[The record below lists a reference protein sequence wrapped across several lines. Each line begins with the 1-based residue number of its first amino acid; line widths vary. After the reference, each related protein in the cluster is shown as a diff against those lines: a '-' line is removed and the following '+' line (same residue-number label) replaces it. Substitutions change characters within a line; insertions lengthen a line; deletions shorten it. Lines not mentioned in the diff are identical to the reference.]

1 MMTHFI
7 GYFFI
12 NLCSL
17 FFYFS
22 FLRIEIKSL
31 KRILL
36 ILIPILFVP
45 FISYT
50 CSSFT
55 NNSIGILVIAI
66 TDYLLLTLLFKLN
79 YHLSLIT
86 LLLSYGLS
94 FVFLAFSSLLVSIIC
109 LIVFKTYDSIP
120 FQYVY
125 LPSGIIQLGGSILA
139 IKSKRFRNG
148 FFPLIHSNKSTPGLI
163 FSLTFILFITLSSVS
178 LESAA
183 LPRNI
188 ATISVLIIAFFLF
201 YYWRYRITQ
210 TYREKL
216 RIANEKS
223 LEDELHNQRERIA
236 DLEADN
242 ARLSQIVHKDNKII
256 LAMLTVVTEHLE
268 NTTGSTPEELAIQG
282 KELSTQLQDMAK
294 DRQGIL
300 STQIR
305 KTNILPKSG
314 LHTVD
319 GMLSFMETRAK
330 EAGITYKLQIEENIK
345 EIASNAI
352 PEADLLHLLGD
363 LIDNAI
369 IATKH
374 ANDKRKLLIHLG
386 RLQNH
391 FLLEISDSGIPFSLD
406 TYQSFGN
413 EPHTTH
419 GSDGG
424 SGIGLMDIWKLK
436 KKYKAS
442 LHIYEYEEGEGIYTK
457 KLTFIFDYKNHFL
470 LQTPRYKEAV
480 YTLTRGDLHIFPT
493 KTE

>member
-1 MMTHFI
+1 MYTLFI
-7 GYFFI
+7 RYFFVCLCAYYSYLQIIKI
-12 NLCSL
+12 NYSRKYVVIQLSFFPITILICTLHNFNAIYRIIGMLVLSL
-17 FFYFS
+17 ILLTSLTKTPLYVSLISSLISFGLSYVALSLSGTLVCFVYLYIYKTADLIPYSHTYFPTGILQS
-22 FLRIEIKSL
+22 IFVFTIFQFNRFKSGLNYIIKERNVFRGIIIS
-31 KRILL
+31 ILL
-36 ILIPILFVP
+36 I
-45 FISYT
+45 
-50 CSSFT
+50 
-55 NNSIGILVIAI
+55 
-66 TDYLLLTLLFKLN
+66 
-79 YHLSLIT
+79 
-86 LLLSYGLS
+86 
-94 FVFLAFSSLLVSIIC
+94 
-109 LIVFKTYDSIP
+109 
-120 FQYVY
+120 
-125 LPSGIIQLGGSILA
+125 
-139 IKSKRFRNG
+139 
-148 FFPLIHSNKSTPGLI
+148 
-163 FSLTFILFITLSSVS
+163 ILFILISCGI
-178 LESAA
+178 EH
-183 LPRNI
+183 P
-188 ATISVLIIAFFLF
+188 ISVQLLLLIFILSLSLLIIF
-201 YYWRYRITQ
+201 YWRYRITQ

-256 LAMLTVVTEHLE
+256 LAMLTAVTEHLE
-268 NTTGSTPEELAIQG
+268 NTIGSTPEELTIQG
-282 KELSTQLQDMAK
+282 MELSAQLQDMAK
-294 DRQGIL
+294 ERQGIL
-300 STQIR
+300 NTQTGQI
-305 KTNILPKSG
+305 NILPKSG

-330 EAGITYKLQIEENIK
+330 EAEITYKLQIEENIK

-352 PEADLLHLLGD
+352 PEADLLHLLAD

-374 ANDKRKLLIHLG
+374 ANDKHEILIHLG
-386 RLQNH
+386 TLQNH

-457 KLTFIFDYKNHFL
+457 KLTFIFDCKNHFF
-470 LQTPRYKEAV
+470 LQTPRYKEAT
-480 YTLTRGDLHIFPT
+480 YALTRGDLYIFPN
-493 KTE
+493 KAE

>member
-1 MMTHFI
+1 MLAHFI
-7 GYFFI
+7 IYYSICTCSIYFIHQVLNLNFFTKETYIRLSFFTCIFMCILHICNPFNTIIRIGLAFILTHLFVSISIKRTLSFSFIITLISFSINISLHTIISLIICPLLLLYYKSSTNFSYISAYMLSSIIYCLCTVLLLKSKRYRRGMLLFI
-12 NLCSL
+12 NNKCVHIFGIILSL
-17 FFYFS
+17 ISIIIIIITSNQTISTYS
-22 FLRIEIKSL
+22 F
-31 KRILL
+31 RILL
-36 ILIPILFVP
+36 LFSLLI
-45 FISYT
+45 
-50 CSSFT
+50 
-55 NNSIGILVIAI
+55 
-66 TDYLLLTLLFKLN
+66 
-79 YHLSLIT
+79 
-86 LLLSYGLS
+86 
-94 FVFLAFSSLLVSIIC
+94 SSL
-109 LIVFKTYDSIP
+109 
-120 FQYVY
+120 
-125 LPSGIIQLGGSILA
+125 
-139 IKSKRFRNG
+139 
-148 FFPLIHSNKSTPGLI
+148 
-163 FSLTFILFITLSSVS
+163 
-178 LESAA
+178 
-183 LPRNI
+183 
-188 ATISVLIIAFFLF
+188 FLL

-210 TYREKL
+210 TYRDRL

-223 LEDELHNQRERIA
+223 LEDELNSQKEMIA

-256 LAMLTVVTEHLE
+256 LAMLTAVTEHLE
-268 NTTGSTPEELAIQG
+268 NTISFTPEELAIQG

-374 ANDKRKLLIHLG
+374 ADNKHEILIHLG
-386 RLQNH
+386 ILQNH
-391 FLLEISDSGIPFSLD
+391 FLLEVSDSGIPFSLD

-419 GSDGG
+419 RNDGG

-436 KKYKAS
+436 KKYKVS
-442 LHIYEYEEGEGIYTK
+442 LHIYEYEEDDAIYTK